1 SNACRRPKVSAS
13 ISAGCSPRVQSEA
26 GVASPF
32 GGASAGAFGD
42 IAFGQGLHSPND
54 AFDQPGGG
62 AGFGGFAEEFG
73 EALPQLADTEPLER
87 RDLVDDVHFHRDA
100 PFACWGQRSTRV
112 DSEPQFVEKLKAR
125 RDKKGLCSKE
135 VDLHLTFSHGFAV

>member
-1 SNACRRPKVSAS
+1 MTTPDEKRSTGQKNAGQVPKRSPPLRVVCAGVMAQPHGTQRHKPLSKAVKRCRLGGPTSGPWLWSNACRRPKVSAS

-54 AFDQPGGG
+54 AFDQ
-62 AGFGGFAEEFG
+62 
-73 EALPQLADTEPLER
+73 
-87 RDLVDDVHFHRDA
+87 
-100 PFACWGQRSTRV
+100 
-112 DSEPQFVEKLKAR
+112 
-125 RDKKGLCSKE
+125 
-135 VDLHLTFSHGFAV
+135 